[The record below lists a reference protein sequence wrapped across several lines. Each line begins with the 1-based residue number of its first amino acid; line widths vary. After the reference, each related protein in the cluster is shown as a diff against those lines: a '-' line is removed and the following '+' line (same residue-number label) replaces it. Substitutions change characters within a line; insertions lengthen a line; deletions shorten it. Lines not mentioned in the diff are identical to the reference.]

1 MKLSINYSAFF
12 EPSNGEIVIDS
23 VNNIDKLYTLI
34 GNVIDSS
41 KEFRFGSIPYRC
53 TLKRSPHYGKIVGI
67 SSFDKKIIFR
77 LDFDEEYGV
86 HLNYV
91 NYKFGKRNSIKVL
104 IPIDI
109 TEKQY
114 NKVISGYNRQR

>member
-12 EPSNGEIVIDS
+12 TPSNGELVIDS
-23 VNNIDKLYTLI
+23 LNNVDELYTLI
-34 GNVIDSS
+34 GKVMDSS
-41 KEFRFGSIPYRC
+41 KKFSHGSIPYRC
-53 TLKRSPHYGKIVGI
+53 TLKRSAHYGKIVGI

-77 LDFDEEYGV
+77 LDFDEKYGV

-109 TEKQY
+109 PEKQY
-114 NKVISGYNRQR
+114 HKVIKGYNRQR

>member
-12 EPSNGEIVIDS
+12 TPSNGELVIDS
-23 VNNIDKLYTLI
+23 LNNVDELYTLI
-34 GNVIDSS
+34 GRVMDSS
-41 KEFRFGSIPYRC
+41 EEFSHGSIPYRC
-53 TLKRSPHYGKIVGI
+53 TLKRNAHYGKIVGI

-77 LDFDEEYGV
+77 LDFDEKYGV

-109 TEKQY
+109 SEKQY
-114 NKVISGYNRQR
+114 HKVIKGYNRQR

>member
-1 MKLSINYSAFF
+1 MFYQLLVCAILC
-12 EPSNGEIVIDS
+12 PSLLIHPYFIVS
-23 VNNIDKLYTLI
+23 
-34 GNVIDSS
+34 
-41 KEFRFGSIPYRC
+41 
-53 TLKRSPHYGKIVGI
+53 LK
-67 SSFDKKIIFR
+67 FDKKIIFR
-77 LDFDEEYGV
+77 LHFDEEYGV